1 MALKA
6 ARLGF
11 NPCTA
16 VDAPRIRSRKHI
28 TRPTVE
34 QVNAF
39 LVHVQKC
46 PRCGLL
52 KDVWRIAAT
61 TGLRRGELVGLA
73 WEDIDL
79 VNGRLTVSRSVGNDG
94 GHFLKRPKSAVG
106 ARTIGLDPVTV
117 HVAQRWAQTWQAV
130 KQSTTWGE
138 LRRRVPA
145 KQIDWITDT
154 VLCNSINEHGPLDDR
169 TLIGGLECALME
181 TNTWPWHITLDRQTQ
196 ALRGLPA
203 TVLQILDDEAENLS
217 STPDGVYIEYRDGE
231 RIAAAIRS
239 QGIECVRNDQLIKQA
254 LGPLT

>member
-1 MALKA
+1 MGLSDRTVVSIWRVLSMALKA

-117 HVAQRWAQTWQAV
+117 HVLSSLVDQRAALPKSSAFHKPVMGRDFVFRNPVTGDLLKPGQLSNNFKRHWRHSGLPPEVSLHGLRHSHGSALLLQGLPVTQVAARMGHDPHV
-130 KQSTTWGE
+130 LLSIYAGE
-138 LRRRVPA
+138 L
-145 KQIDWITDT
+145 D
-154 VLCNSINEHGPLDDR
+154 SES
-169 TLIGGLECALME
+169 
-181 TNTWPWHITLDRQTQ
+181 RQT
-196 ALRGLPA
+196 AM
-203 TVLQILDDEAENLS
+203 
-217 STPDGVYIEYRDGE
+217 
-231 RIAAAIRS
+231 AAAAES
-239 QGIECVRNDQLIKQA
+239 MYTTQTGQ
-254 LGPLT
+254 